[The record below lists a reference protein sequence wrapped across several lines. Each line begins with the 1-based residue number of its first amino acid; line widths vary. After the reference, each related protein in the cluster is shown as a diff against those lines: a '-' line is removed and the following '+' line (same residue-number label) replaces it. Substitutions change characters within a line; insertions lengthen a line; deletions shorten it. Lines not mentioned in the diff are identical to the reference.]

1 MKCTYL
7 AGVDCEVGHQ
17 LCLSQ
22 HVLRGA
28 GVATLVILHHVMQG
42 QLVTVR
48 HLQHQ
53 SDSFVVKDVFI
64 CVYDMCTCDVSTDVS
79 CNFPVYTPR

>member
-1 MKCTYL
+1 MKYTNL

-42 QLVTVR
+42 QLVPVR

-53 SDSFVVKDVFI
+53 SHYVVVKDVYVCINYVRVFR
-64 CVYDMCTCDVSTDVS
+64 VYLCI
-79 CNFPVYTPR
+79 FPVYTPR